1 MRAFLSGLAGSPGPD
16 GRRAHGLPA
25 PLADLIGQTIVH
37 TRVAARG
44 TWTVTA
50 RGSVLS
56 SRAQLLEGAHDL
68 ERGVAPGTDLAVGLR
83 DPRVVGAQVLDAQ
96 LQEDGAVRLALR
108 SAQGP
113 TALRTAAPW
122 RLEGP
127 RGALVVADEEGGI
140 RAEPAGAPVHAT
152 EAALAAHAASS
163 PSGIERRLLGLARR
177 RALHPGDV
185 VEEIS
190 ASGALEDEEFARRGP
205 VLLARMLVRGELAA
219 GFVVEGRFRP
229 WTMPVAEV
237 VEHVGTTWQAIGG
250 RTPGPDMIGWFA
262 LTEAGRAALGP
273 SGAEALPPGMSGYDS
288 PGVVGPFR

>member
-1 MRAFLSGLAGSPGPD
+1 MRAFLSGPTGAPGPD
-16 GRRAHGLPA
+16 DRRAHGIPA

-56 SRAQLLEGAHDL
+56 SRTQLLEGTHGTGQDT
-68 ERGVAPGTDLAVGLR
+68 APGTDPAVDLR

-96 LQEDGAVRLALR
+96 LLEDGAVRLSLQAVH
-108 SAQGP
+108 GP
-113 TALRTAAPW
+113 SALRTAAPW

-152 EAALAAHAASS
+152 EEALAAHAASS

-177 RALHPGDV
+177 RVLHPGDV
-185 VEEIS
+185 VEEIA

-205 VLLARMLVRGELAA
+205 ALLARMLVRGELAA

-237 VEHVGTTWQAIGG
+237 VEHVATTWQAIGG

-273 SGAEALPPGMSGYDS
+273 SAAEAPPPGMSGYDS

>member
-1 MRAFLSGLAGSPGPD
+1 MRAFLSGLAGSPVPD
-16 GRRAHGLPA
+16 GRRTHGILA
-25 PLADLIGQTIVH
+25 PLSDLIGQTIVH

-56 SRAQLLEGAHDL
+56 SRTQLLEGA
-68 ERGVAPGTDLAVGLR
+68 
-83 DPRVVGAQVLDAQ
+83 
-96 LQEDGAVRLALR
+96 LR
-108 SAQGP
+108 STQGP

-250 RTPGPDMIGWFA
+250 CTPGPDMIGWFA